1 VSAFNRTLSV
11 LFAVRCTINQE
22 NEETFMN
29 LHERKSKRDEKI
41 DNVRALAILLVVFG
55 HSIILY
61 QTSWTLFETSVRVPF
76 LDTIKRVIDLIQ
88 MPLFISAS
96 GYLAYYS
103 RSRYS
108 FGELINKKIRRLIVP
123 YYSISLLWL
132 LPLRYLVGYSG
143 YAGRSFV
150 DVFVRCIICGE
161 DPGHLWFLPFLFGS
175 FIVFYFTKT
184 VIEYLPVKELI
195 KSVLLLLFGFL
206 MHNEWWRIPQA
217 ILFGTVFRSIAL
229 YYVWFP
235 FGYLINKYQ
244 YLFERLSSNQ
254 KCFVLFLG
262 TAFAVTYI
270 TTLQSYSFITQTVMV
285 IAVFLAIPN
294 ESSRISSFFANNSF
308 GIYLFHSPLI
318 YITFSLIPNSSP
330 FIVVIINFLV
340 FGGVAI
346 ALTALIKNS
355 KLNMLIG
362 E

>member
-1 VSAFNRTLSV
+1 
-11 LFAVRCTINQE
+11 
-22 NEETFMN
+22 MN
-29 LHERKSKRDEKI
+29 SHERKSKRDEKI
-41 DNVRALAILLVVFG
+41 DNVRALAIFLVVFG

-61 QTSWTLFETSVRVPF
+61 QTNWTLFETSVRVPF
-76 LDTIKRVIDLIQ
+76 LDAIKRVIDLIQ

-103 RSRYS
+103 GSRYV
-108 FGELINKKIRRLIVP
+108 FGEFINKKIRRLIIP

-143 YAGRSFV
+143 YAGRSFI
-150 DVFVRCIICGE
+150 DVFVHCIICGE

-175 FIVFYFTKT
+175 FLIFYFTKT
-184 VIEYLPVKELI
+184 VIEYLLVKEPI
-195 KSVLLLLFGFL
+195 KSALLFLFGFL

-244 YLFERLSSNQ
+244 HLFERLSSKQ
-254 KCFVLFLG
+254 KYLVLFLG

-270 TTLQSYSFITQTVMV
+270 TALQNYSFITQAVMV
-285 IAVFLAIPN
+285 IAVFIIVPN
-294 ESSRISSFFANNSF
+294 KSARISRFFANNSF

-318 YITFSLIPNSSP
+318 YIVFALIPNASP
-330 FIVVIINFLV
+330 FIVVTINFLF

-346 ALTALIKNS
+346 VLTKLIKNS
-355 KLNMLIG
+355 KLKMMIG